1 MANSMQTI
9 NYLNII
15 PYSSFNSWD
24 VKYFLKKDSF
34 FKPTIP
40 LVLFGEFLSK
50 SEIKKVN
57 IEDNNTYEILGV
69 RSYGKGAFINREVKG
84 NTLKMRVYQQAK
96 PNHLFWC
103 KVDTKNGAFGIITEE
118 LSKGLGSS
126 NMTFAEIDIK
136 KANVDFIQILF
147 KSKRIYEYLDG
158 FVTGTTNRK
167 YIRPDQLINEI
178 FIPLPTLEEQ
188 NRIVASYNAK
198 LQLAQQQKIKAKTL
212 ETEIERY
219 LFEELGVEKMIVK
232 PFVKGVLNVFNF
244 SEIFD
249 RWDYNKG
256 SSSVFSILHQSKYP
270 VKTLDE
276 VFNFTNRSWN
286 KKSHKESTFTYVE
299 MGGIDAG
306 LGIVETTNLEVSKA
320 PSRATQTILKGD
332 LIIGTTR
339 PYLKKFAIVTE
350 KNNENI
356 ASSAFQIIA
365 PSEDYCLDYLLEYI
379 KSEFGVKQFEYYM
392 TGALYPAIT
401 SKDLRRVLIPFPPVE
416 KQKQISG
423 HMNSLKTQIKE
434 LNVLSSK
441 NKEEAIVE
449 FEKEIFN

>member
-1 MANSMQTI
+1 MQNLKYITFVPFANFNLWDTKRYTSK
-9 NYLNII
+9 II
-15 PYSSFNSWD
+15 TSTFPIVSLESCIVEQNK
-24 VKYFLKKDSF
+24 KYKIFEDLETD
-34 FKPTIP
+34 
-40 LVLFGEFLSK
+40 FG
-50 SEIKKVN
+50 
-57 IEDNNTYEILGV
+57 ILGV
-69 RSYGKGAFINREVKG
+69 NNKEGIFDAYIQKGKEINQPYKKMDTGWLAYNPYRINVGSIGIKLKVHKNEYISPAYVVFSCNENLLPEFLFFLFKTSVFNTVINESTTG
-84 NTLKMRVYQQAK
+84 SVRQNLTFETLK
-96 PNHLFWC
+96 
-103 KVDTKNGAFGIITEE
+103 
-118 LSKGLGSS
+118 GL
-126 NMTFAEIDIK
+126 
-136 KANVDFIQILF
+136 Q
-147 KSKRIYEYLDG
+147 
-158 FVTGTTNRK
+158 
-167 YIRPDQLINEI
+167 
-178 FIPLPTLEEQ
+178 IPLPSIEEQ
-188 NRIVASYNAK
+188 NKIVTSYNAK
-198 LQLAQQQKIKAKTL
+198 LQLAQQQEEQAKTL

-256 SSSVFSILHQSKYP
+256 SNSVFSVLHKSKYP

-276 VFNFTNRSWN
+276 AFNFTNRSWN
-286 KKSHKESTFTYVE
+286 KKTHQEKTFTYVE

-320 PSRATQTILKGD
+320 PSRATQTILNGD

-339 PYLKKFAIVTE
+339 PYLKKFAIVTK

-356 ASSAFQIIA
+356 ASSAFQIIE
-365 PSEDYCLDYLLEYI
+365 PNEDYCLEYLLEYI
-379 KSEFGVKQFEYYM
+379 KSEFGIKQFEYYM

-416 KQKQISG
+416 KQKQISN
-423 HMNSLKTQIKE
+423 HINSIKTQINE
-434 LNVLSSK
+434 LNVLSAK

>member
-1 MANSMQTI
+1 MQI
-9 NYLNII
+9 SKYLTFVPFAKFNLWDTKRYTSKLI
-15 PYSSFNSWD
+15 SSTFPIVSLD
-24 VKYFLKKDSF
+24 SCIVEQSKKYKIFEDLETD
-34 FKPTIP
+34 
-40 LVLFGEFLSK
+40 FG
-50 SEIKKVN
+50 
-57 IEDNNTYEILGV
+57 ILGV
-69 RSYGKGAFINREVKG
+69 NNKEGIFDAYTQKGKEINQPYKKMETGWLAYNPYRINVGSIGIKLKEHQNNYISPAYVVFSCKENLLPEFLFFLFKTTIFNTVINESTTG
-84 NTLKMRVYQQAK
+84 SVRQNLTFETLK
-96 PNHLFWC
+96 
-103 KVDTKNGAFGIITEE
+103 
-118 LSKGLGSS
+118 GL
-126 NMTFAEIDIK
+126 
-136 KANVDFIQILF
+136 Q
-147 KSKRIYEYLDG
+147 
-158 FVTGTTNRK
+158 
-167 YIRPDQLINEI
+167 
-178 FIPLPTLEEQ
+178 IPLPTIEEQ
-188 NRIVASYNAK
+188 KRIVSSYNAK
-198 LQLAQQQKIKAKTL
+198 LQLAQQQEQQAKTL

-276 VFNFTNRSWN
+276 AFNFTNRSWN
-286 KKSHKESTFTYVE
+286 KKAHQEKNFTYVE

-306 LGIVETTNLEVSKA
+306 LGIVDATNLEVSKA

-339 PYLKKFAIVTE
+339 PYLKKFAIVME

-423 HMNSLKTQIKE
+423 HMNSLKTKIKE
-434 LNVLSSK
+434 LNVLSAT
-441 NKEEAIVE
+441 NKEVAIVE

>member
-1 MANSMQTI
+1 MVNSMQI
-9 NYLNII
+9 SKYLTFVPFAKFNLWDTKRYTSKLI
-15 PYSSFNSWD
+15 SSTFPIVSLD
-24 VKYFLKKDSF
+24 SCIVEQSKKYKIFEDLETD
-34 FKPTIP
+34 
-40 LVLFGEFLSK
+40 FG
-50 SEIKKVN
+50 
-57 IEDNNTYEILGV
+57 ILGV
-69 RSYGKGAFINREVKG
+69 NNKEGIFDAYTQKGKEINQPYKKMETGWLAYNPYRINVGSIGIKLKEHQNNYISPAYVVFSCKENLLPEFLFFLFKTTIFNTVINESTTG
-84 NTLKMRVYQQAK
+84 SVRQNLTFETLK
-96 PNHLFWC
+96 
-103 KVDTKNGAFGIITEE
+103 
-118 LSKGLGSS
+118 GL
-126 NMTFAEIDIK
+126 
-136 KANVDFIQILF
+136 Q
-147 KSKRIYEYLDG
+147 
-158 FVTGTTNRK
+158 
-167 YIRPDQLINEI
+167 
-178 FIPLPTLEEQ
+178 IPLPTIEEQ
-188 NRIVASYNAK
+188 KRIVSSYNAK
-198 LQLAQQQKIKAKTL
+198 LQLAQQQEQQAKTL

-276 VFNFTNRSWN
+276 AFNFTNRSWN
-286 KKSHKESTFTYVE
+286 KKAHQEKNFTYVE

-306 LGIVETTNLEVSKA
+306 LGIVDATNLEVSKA

-339 PYLKKFAIVTE
+339 PYLKKFAIVME

-423 HMNSLKTQIKE
+423 HMNSLKTKIKE
-434 LNVLSSK
+434 LNVLSAT
-441 NKEEAIVE
+441 NKEVAIVE

>member
-1 MANSMQTI
+1 MQKI
-9 NYLNII
+9 NYLKIV
-15 PYSSFNSWD
+15 PYSRFNLWDTKRYTSKLVSSSFTV
-24 VKYFLKKDSF
+24 VKLGTCINEQGKKYKIFEQEELSF
-34 FKPTIP
+34 
-40 LVLFGEFLSK
+40 G
-50 SEIKKVN
+50 
-57 IEDNNTYEILGV
+57 ILGV
-69 RSYGKGAFINREVKG
+69 NNKEGIFDAYTQKGKEINQPYKKMQTGWLAYNPYRINVGSIGIKLEEHQNEYISPAYVVFSCKENLLPEFLFFLFKTNTFNNVIKESTTG
-84 NTLKMRVYQQAK
+84 SVRQNLTFETLK
-96 PNHLFWC
+96 NL
-103 KVDTKNGAFGIITEE
+103 E
-118 LSKGLGSS
+118 
-126 NMTFAEIDIK
+126 
-136 KANVDFIQILF
+136 
-147 KSKRIYEYLDG
+147 
-158 FVTGTTNRK
+158 
-167 YIRPDQLINEI
+167 
-178 FIPLPTLEEQ
+178 IPLPTIEEQ
-188 NRIVASYNAK
+188 NRIVASYYAK
-198 LQLAQQQKIKAKTL
+198 LQLVQQQVEKAKTL
-212 ETEIERY
+212 EIEIERY
-219 LFEELGVEKMIVK
+219 LFEELGIEKMIVK

-286 KKSHKESTFTYVE
+286 KKIHKENTFTYVE

-306 LGIVETTNLEVSKA
+306 LGIAEATNLEVSKA

-350 KNNENI
+350 KNNKNI

-365 PSEDYCLDYLLEYI
+365 PSENYCLDYLLEYI

-401 SKDLRRVLIPFPPVE
+401 SKDLRRVLIPFPPIE
-416 KQKQISG
+416 KQKQISD
-423 HMNSLKTQIKE
+423 HMNSLKKQIKE
-434 LNVLSSK
+434 LNVLSAK
-441 NKEEAIVE
+441 NKEEAIAA